1 MKLAVSGLLIAG
13 LLISV
18 TPAFARA
25 QSFVIDVP
33 LASQRAQISQTIGL
47 TDITITYHR
56 PRVNGRPIWGALV
69 PYDSVWRVGANMN
82 TTISFTDPVSIN
94 GHPLDRG
101 TYGLHMIP
109 HRDTWTVIFSK
120 NSTSWGS
127 FTYDSTEDALRIPVK
142 PIPAPMHEAL
152 TFDFDQLQPT
162 TTVVDMQWEK
172 LAIPFTVAVDVHTV
186 ALASLHRQLRTL
198 VRYTWMSWD
207 EAANYLLAEHLDLD
221 TALVFVDRSIKTEDR
236 YDNELTR
243 AKILLALG
251 RPRQDALM
259 AFRDGAK
266 KHPDDP
272 RWRDALAKMEKEGQ

>member
-1 MKLAVSGLLIAG
+1 MQLAISGLLISG
-13 LLISV
+13 LISI
-18 TPAFARA
+18 TPSFARA

-56 PRVNGRPIWGALV
+56 PRVNDRPIWGALV

-94 GHPLDRG
+94 GQPLDRG

-127 FTYDSTEDALRIPVK
+127 FTYDSTEDALRIAVK
-142 PIPAPMHEAL
+142 PMPAPMHEAL

-172 LAIPFTVAVDVHTV
+172 IAIPFTVAVDVHTV

-207 EAANYLLAEHLDLD
+207 EAANYLLAEHVDLD
-221 TALVFVDRSIKTEDR
+221 TALAFADRSIKAEDR
-236 YDNELTR
+236 FDNELTR

-251 RPRQDALM
+251 RPRPDALA

-266 KHPDDP
+266 KHSDDP